1 MNLMRSV
8 LFVLLSVLALSG
20 LAQTSKS
27 KAAERLDQFIMAF
40 NSKDRAKIASMVDS
54 LLAKGMLERRKR
66 EDWIEQT
73 VMIAEDLAPITV
85 QETLLDKG
93 NRVVVAIKNKGG
105 ARLGLAITVEDKE
118 PFGIAGIQIEAEP
131 ENLIGPPKKP
141 YYEYTSLQDLAE
153 KIRTDSKAPAL
164 AISVWRD
171 GKFET
176 LVSGVRKLGVSDA
189 AMIGDRWLIGSITKS
204 MTATLIGTMIQEGKL
219 SWDSKLGD
227 LLKDIPMNDAY
238 KGVTIEQILRHRS
251 GLPQDMNFT
260 GSMVQRIAG
269 ALKDPEKVRASYA
282 KDILGRQ
289 PIAKPDAKFAYSNAG
304 YALLGHI
311 AERILGKPYEQLMS
325 ERVFGPIGMKS
336 AICGMPGAEGMPS
349 GKGQPSGHFLLKEG
363 PRPGKLGGAIT
374 YMCAPAGGGVA
385 MSIEDLARYA
395 AWHMR
400 GFNGENVGAL
410 KTEIIRRLH
419 TPPSGHPGQEPYAAG
434 WMIEGK
440 DPKTTEHTHNGS
452 DGTFTAE
459 MSFWPEAKL
468 VVVAIVNMGGEAE
481 PSPGRQAVNSVYR
494 KLIGG

>member
-1 MNLMRSV
+1 MNVMRSA
-8 LFVLLSVLALSG
+8 LFVLLSVFVLAG
-20 LAQTSKS
+20 FAQTTKS
-27 KAAERLDQFIMAF
+27 KAAERLDQFVVAF

-73 VMIAEDLAPITV
+73 VMIADDLAPITV

-93 NRVVVAIKNKGG
+93 NRIVVAIKNKGG

-141 YYEYTSLQDLAE
+141 YYEYSSFQELAD

-176 LVSGVRKLGVSDA
+176 LVSGVRKVGGPEPA
-189 AMIGDRWLIGSITKS
+189 TIGDRWLIGSITKS
-204 MTATLIGTMIQEGKL
+204 MTATLIGTLVQEGKL
-219 SWDSKLGD
+219 SWDSKLGV
-227 LLKDIPMNDAY
+227 LLKDIPMNEAF
-238 KGVTIEQILRHRS
+238 KEITIEQILQHRS

-260 GSMVQRIAG
+260 GATVQRIAG
-269 ALKDPEKVRASYA
+269 SLTDPVKVRENYA

-311 AERILGKPYEQLMS
+311 AERILGKPYEQVMS
-325 ERVFGPIGMKS
+325 ERVFGPLGMKT
-336 AICGMPGAEGMPS
+336 AICGMPGTDGMPS

-400 GFNGENVGAL
+400 GFNGENVGVL

-434 WMIEGK
+434 WMIESRGAK
-440 DPKTTEHTHNGS
+440 GMEHTHNGS

-481 PSPGRQAVNSVYR
+481 PTPGRQAVNSVYR
-494 KLIGG
+494 KLNGG